1 MIRAMSQGFLLTF
14 LGVQQEAAEEVP
26 LTGTKP
32 AGANK
37 LVMTVAWSAVSA
49 GDKIASVVA

>member
-1 MIRAMSQGFLLTF
+1 MSQGFLLTF